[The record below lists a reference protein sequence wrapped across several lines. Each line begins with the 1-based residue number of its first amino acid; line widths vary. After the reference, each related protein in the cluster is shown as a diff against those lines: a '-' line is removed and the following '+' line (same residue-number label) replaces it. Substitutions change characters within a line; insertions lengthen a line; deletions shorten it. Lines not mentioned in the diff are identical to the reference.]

1 MKNYLRCL
9 VVAIAAATPSLGLA
23 QTVLANWT
31 FETSIPVVT
40 GAASGSYAAEGGV
53 NATSSFASG
62 LHTSAS
68 TAYSSPAGN
77 GSAHSFSSNN
87 WSVGNYYQFTTST
100 IGFSNIK
107 VVWDQFGSGTGP
119 LNFDLQYSIDGT
131 NFTSAVN
138 GTGPGTSAGSGYTV
152 LSTPS
157 WSSSTAQ
164 TAETYTFDLSSITT
178 LNEAATV
185 TFRLVDTSTT
195 SINNG
200 TVATTGT
207 GRVDNFTITS
217 VPEPSTY
224 AAIFGGVALAGAFW
238 QRHRSRKIATA

>member
-31 FETSIPVVT
+31 FETSIPAT
-40 GAASGSYAAEGGV
+40 LPSSGPYAAEGGV
-53 NATSSFASG
+53 NSSSSFASG
-62 LHTSAS
+62 SHAGAATYS
-68 TAYSSPAGN
+68 TLTGN
-77 GSAHSFSSNN
+77 GSARSYSSNT
-87 WSVGNYYQFTTST
+87 WAVGDYYQFTTST
-100 IGFSNIK
+100 TGFSNIA
-107 VVWDQFGSGTGP
+107 VTWDQIGSNTGP
-119 LNFDLQYSIDGT
+119 KLFDLKYSFDGT
-131 NFTSAVN
+131 NFTTFAS
-138 GTGPGTSAGSGYTV
+138 YTV
-152 LSTPS
+152 VTAS
-157 WSSSTAQ
+157 WSSSTQ
-164 TAETYTFDLSSITT
+164 HTGAETFSFDLSSITT

-195 SINNG
+195 AING
-200 TVATTGT
+200 TTVGTAGT